1 MKTIYLSI
9 LLVLFITSADVYSQT
24 NGRNIS
30 YSAGYDSLLFD
41 GESNARTETF
51 YSISGNDCEF
61 RVTYV
66 KGTATGKIKK
76 MQIFDV
82 CGVRKDTI
90 YEYVNGAIEKYSVI
104 KGGEMVKI
112 GPESTAKIE
121 LPDGSEIVLGPNT
134 NYTLPTSACDLMSNS
149 SLVMGSLWVKLKK
162 LIGGGKFEVSTE
174 RMVNGVRGTEFTI
187 EIIEENGIKNDVT
200 KVYEGSVEVKLVGT
214 GNINSID
221 EAAKELDK
229 LQEDYNN
236 GKVTMEEYMKKT
248 QEYLAVMQGKAVDMR
263 KSVMVEPGYLVKTDG
278 KVLGDPVQFNTSED
292 TWFKINE

>member
-9 LLVLFITSADVYSQT
+9 LLILLTTSSVLYSQS
-24 NGRNIS
+24 NSGS
-30 YSAGYDSLLFD
+30 GFYSGGYDSLLFD
-41 GESNARTETF
+41 GESNMRTETF

-112 GPESTAKIE
+112 GPESTAQIE

-134 NYTLPTSACDLMSNS
+134 NYTLPTRACDLMSNS
-149 SLVMGSLWVKLKK
+149 SLSMGSVWIKLKK

-174 RMVNGVRGTEFTI
+174 RYVAGVRGTEFSV
-187 EIIEENGIKNDVT
+187 EIIEENGIKYDVT

-263 KSVMVEPGYLVKTDG
+263 KSVMVEPGYFIKTDG

-292 TWFKINE
+292 TWYKINE